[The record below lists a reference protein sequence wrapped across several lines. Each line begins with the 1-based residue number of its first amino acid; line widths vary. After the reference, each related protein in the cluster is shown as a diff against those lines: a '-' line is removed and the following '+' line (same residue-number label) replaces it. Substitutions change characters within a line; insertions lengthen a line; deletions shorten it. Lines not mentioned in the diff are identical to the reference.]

1 MEVFKLMIDTKVSIW
16 KRDIVCIK
24 ANSLE
29 EATKIAFDNNGFLAD
44 CLSTEYL
51 VETEHPLKSNE
62 DNPTTVEIMDLDGN
76 ILIDN
81 DISSKQK

>member
-24 ANSLE
+24 ADSLE
-29 EATKIAFDNNGFLAD
+29 EATKIAFNNNGFLAN

-51 VETEHPLKSNE
+51 VETEHFLKPNE
-62 DNPTTVEIMDLDGN
+62 DNPVTVEIMDLDGN
-76 ILIDN
+76 ILMDN
-81 DISSKQK
+81 NVNKK

>member
-16 KRDIVCIK
+16 KRDIVCIR
-24 ANSLE
+24 ADSLE
-29 EATKIAFDNNGFLAD
+29 EATKIAFNNNGFLVD

-81 DISSKQK
+81 NVNKK

>member
-16 KRDIVCIK
+16 KRDIVCIR
-24 ANSLE
+24 ADSLE

-76 ILIDN
+76 ILMDN
-81 DISSKQK
+81 NVNKK